1 MKTKF
6 IFATLFADLC
16 LVVVFFTR
24 TIPVEEKV
32 NAPKNGVSTVIAEEV
47 ENAIQASVS
56 ASKVVVVSTPEP
68 KKEEDNPE
76 QIEAKIYLEENHIN
90 VPEYIIEMSEEIG
103 NRYHI
108 SPELLQALAWRES
121 RFNPKVVSSAN
132 CVGLVQISPRW
143 HKDRMKRLGVTDLTD
158 PYQNMLTGADYLH
171 ELSETMEVE
180 EALTTY
186 NQGYCTVVNKYSK
199 EIVALAEI
207 LERAH
212 GK

>member
-16 LVVVFFTR
+16 LIVFFAHP
-24 TIPVEEKV
+24 IYVKEKV
-32 NAPKNGVSTVIAEEV
+32 DAPKNGASTIISEEV
-47 ENAIQASVS
+47 EDAKQASVS
-56 ASKVVVVSTPEP
+56 ANKVIVASTPEP
-68 KKEEDNPE
+68 KEEEDNSE
-76 QIEAKIYLEENHIN
+76 QLEAKIYLEENHIN
-90 VPEYIIEMSEEIG
+90 VPEYIIEISEEIG
-103 NRYHI
+103 DKYNI

-121 RFNPKVVSSAN
+121 RFDPKVISSAN
-132 CVGLVQISPRW
+132 CVGLVQISPQW
-143 HKDRMKRLGVTDLTD
+143 HQDRMKRLGVTDLTD

-171 ELSETMEVE
+171 ELSETVEVE